1 MEKSMQQMIENYIS
15 ALQKIYGSH
24 LKQIILYG
32 SYARGDYT
40 EQSDVDLM
48 ILVDLPETQLEVG
61 ADALSE
67 LGFYYNVAYDI
78 WVMPIVKNI
87 NHFRYWNQADPFY
100 ANVMKEG
107 VVLYD
112 AA

>member
-48 ILVDLPETQLEVG
+48 ILVDTSRNAIG
-61 ADALSE
+61 S
-67 LGFYYNVAYDI
+67 
-78 WVMPIVKNI
+78 WRRCIV
-87 NHFRYWNQADPFY
+87 
-100 ANVMKEG
+100 
-107 VVLYD
+107 
-112 AA
+112 